1 MAHDQRVRPR
11 QPMSTAADIVEPVR
25 ALDDDSWVDT
35 FVIAGLVVALT
46 VLVLLLAG

>member
-11 QPMSTAADIVEPVR
+11 PPTITAADNVGPVR
-25 ALDDDSWVDT
+25 ALDEDSWGDT